1 MKKLIIYLVLL
12 LTLIGCS
19 MKGKTPFDNP
29 ELKPDAFCD
38 VIQKPD
44 PLLMGTREGR
54 FTRAEDWADLDK
66 NYIKYKLIK
75 YDDKY
80 ALYFYRTW
88 HSGKRKVREWKKWSI
103 NGKEITGDFGVRIFV
118 QGGNVLFTMRGVKE
132 PAQMLRVEN

>member
-1 MKKLIIYLVLL
+1 MKKLIVCLIFL
-12 LTLIGCS
+12 LTFVGCS
-19 MKGKTPFDNP
+19 LKGRTPFDNP

-54 FTRAEDWADLDK
+54 FTRAADIAELDK
-66 NYIKYKLIK
+66 NYIKYKLLQ

-88 HSGKRKVREWKKWSI
+88 HSGQKKARGWKKWTI
-103 NGKEITGDFGVRIFV
+103 NGQEIAGKYGVRIFV
-118 QGGNVLFTMRGVKE
+118 QGSDVYFTIRGLKE
-132 PAQMLRVEN
+132 PIKMSRVEN